1 MSEPIAYALV
11 WLGLAALLLFVNVRA
26 GETWL
31 RLASIVGL
39 LASIAMTALTLL
51 GIVAVGS

>member
-11 WLGLAALLLFVNVRA
+11 WLGLAALLLFVNIRA

-31 RLASIVGL
+31 KLASIVGL